1 MIPSAQGI
9 CFAIASNTAEFVAAW
24 LGIQGQTAPIHPRIA
39 RYLGLKQ
46 SQGLLVLHVDP
57 DSPAAK
63 AGLAEGDVVI
73 GFKNSR
79 INGIDE
85 LQRML
90 VGSEIGVKS
99 PLIIVRHNFQTNL
112 EITPQ
117 EAPHLS

>member
-1 MIPSAQGI
+1 MRLRPSKSVSPSQV
-9 CFAIASNTAEFVAAW
+9 TL
-24 LGIQGQTAPIHPRIA
+24 LGIGKRHKTAPIHPRIA

-73 GFKNSR
+73 GFKNNR

-90 VGSEIGVKS
+90 VASEIGLKS
-99 PLIIVRHNFQTNL
+99 PLTIVRHNFQANV

-117 EAPHLS
+117 EAPQLS